1 MGGMANV
8 AVGQP
13 MDTVKVPWHLL
24 NLPTIQFIHCSFAG
38 HFLLEHHDDKLDCNS
53 MFLVKLQRSSTNL
66 AGENPD
72 VPSLVQGNLALLYH
86 YSFQGRGKNNYNY

>member
-1 MGGMANV
+1 M

-13 MDTVKVPWHLL
+13 MDTVKVPRHLL
-24 NLPTIQFIHCSFAG
+24 NLPTIQVILCNFAG
-38 HFLLEHHDDKLDCNS
+38 NFLLKHHGNKLDCNS

-72 VPSLVQGNLALLYH
+72 VPSLVQGNMALFYH
-86 YSFQGRGKNNYNY
+86 HSIQRRGKTNYNY